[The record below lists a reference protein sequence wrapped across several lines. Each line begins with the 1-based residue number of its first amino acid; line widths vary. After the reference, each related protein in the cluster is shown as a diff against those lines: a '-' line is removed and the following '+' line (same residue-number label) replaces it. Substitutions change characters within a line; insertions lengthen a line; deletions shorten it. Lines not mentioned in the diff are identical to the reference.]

1 MAQLWGSL
9 LGPASTPLGVER
21 RFLPE
26 ELTSKL
32 NSMREFRVRIM
43 VAGFSGWPDAGNVST
58 LSVGYLKDK
67 LGAEKLWELGGQRF
81 YDLTSARPYVR
92 IRDGLLLDLKPPSTE
107 LYGWRSPMG
116 DKAVLIL
123 LGGEPSF
130 DWESYCELVL
140 EACEEAGIGRI
151 YLVGGVLDS
160 VPHTRRPRITAIV
173 NMERLREELRV
184 FDLTPSNYNGP
195 SSIHSYLMLKAKER
209 GVEAIGLWGHA
220 PSYISM
226 PNARVALHVLRKL
239 TNMLGVS
246 LDLGEMEER
255 ADELDAEVNRMMSEN
270 LELQRLVKALER
282 SYDEGRAP
290 SYIT

>member
-1 MAQLWGSL
+1 M
-9 LGPASTPLGVER
+9 ER
-21 RFLPE
+21 LNPFKGYKV
-26 ELTSKL
+26 KL
-32 NSMREFRVRIM
+32 M
-43 VAGFSGWPDAGNVST
+43 VAGFSGWPDAGSVSS

-81 YDLTSARPYVR
+81 YDLTSTRPYVR
-92 IRDGLLLDLKPPSTE
+92 IKDALLLDLKPPSTE
-107 LYGWRSPMG
+107 LYGWRSPLG

-123 LGGEPSF
+123 IGGEPSF
-130 DWESYCELVL
+130 DWDAYVGRVLDVCE
-140 EACEEAGIGRI
+140 AAGIGRI

-160 VPHTRRPRITAIV
+160 VPHTRRPRITAVV

-195 SSIHSYLMLKAKER
+195 SSIHSYLMLKARER

-239 TNMLGVS
+239 TSMLGVS
-246 LDLGEMEER
+246 LDLSEMEER
-255 ADELDAEVNRMMSEN
+255 ARELDAEVGRMVSEN
-270 LELQRLVKALER
+270 PELQRLVRALER
-282 SYDEGRAP
+282 SYDEERAP
-290 SYIT
+290 PYIA